1 LTVFSL
7 FPYLLLVDEK
17 NFFLRPRTDFFASRK
32 NPPSGGTMNNRSK
45 LRIFLGR
52 LFLFY
57 FAAFTVIALYPAHS
71 ALAQGSVL
79 EQAQNAYYDA
89 KFDDCITLL
98 SPIVTRGDLTD
109 VQLDTALQFLG
120 AAYQQKGDVS
130 RARETFRDLVTF
142 DNNAQ
147 IDERFFPADA
157 VSLFQEAKRDYLA
170 GLDKVGFFK
179 ISGQGSDAL
188 ILIDNKRRRNTEELI
203 KVSTGKHRLEFRKAG
218 QTPFVREA
226 EVKREG
232 ETAEIKIEDK
242 DWQGAVL
249 ALGTLIMV
257 LDPLDALVEID
268 GRPVM
273 LVDGKSELVPGKYTY
288 RVSRDGYAEKT
299 GKFEI
304 KSAKTTSVSA
314 KLKPTSGTAAPV
326 AGEEEKKSSSK
337 KWIFIGGGAAAAALL
352 VAVAAGGGGGDDAPS
367 GPIGPPPPPPS
378 KPAPA
383 GRK

>member
-1 LTVFSL
+1 MKNRFRFQTV
-7 FPYLLLVDEK
+7 
-17 NFFLRPRTDFFASRK
+17 
-32 NPPSGGTMNNRSK
+32 
-45 LRIFLGR
+45 LGR

-57 FAAFTVIALYPAHS
+57 FAAFTVLALYPAPS
-71 ALAQGSVL
+71 AWAQGSVL

-98 SPIVTRGDLTD
+98 SPIVARGDLSD

-130 RARETFRDLVTF
+130 KGRETFRDLVTF

-157 VSLFQEAKRDYLA
+157 VSLFQDAKRDYLA

-188 ILIDNKRRRNTEELI
+188 ILIDNKRRRNTDDLI

-232 ETAEIKIEDK
+232 ETAEIKVEDK
-242 DWQGAVL
+242 DWQGATL

-273 LVDGKSELVPGKYTY
+273 LVDGKTELVPGKYTY
-288 RVSRDGYAEKT
+288 RVSREGYADKT
-299 GKFEI
+299 GKLEI

-314 KLKPTSGTAAPV
+314 RLKAA
-326 AGEEEKKSSSK
+326 AGPMAETGEKKSSSK

-352 VAVAAGGGGGDDAPS
+352 VAVAAGGGGGDTPPS
-367 GPIGPPPPPPS
+367 GPLGPPPPPPS

-383 GRK
+383 GRR

>member
-1 LTVFSL
+1 
-7 FPYLLLVDEK
+7 
-17 NFFLRPRTDFFASRK
+17 
-32 NPPSGGTMNNRSK
+32 MNNHSRFQT
-45 LRIFLGR
+45 FLGR
-52 LFLFY
+52 LFLFH
-57 FAAFTVIALYPAHS
+57 FAAFTVLALYPAQR
-71 ALAQGSVL
+71 AYAQGSVL

-89 KFDDCITLL
+89 KFDDCITFL
-98 SPIVTRGDLTD
+98 SPIVARGELSD

-130 RARETFRDLVTF
+130 KAHETFRDLVTF

-170 GLDKVGFFK
+170 SLDKVGFFK

-188 ILIDNKRRRNTEELI
+188 VLIDNKRRRNTADLI

-268 GRPVM
+268 GRAVM
-273 LVDGKSELVPGKYTY
+273 LVDGKTELVPGKYTY
-288 RVSRDGYAEKT
+288 RVSREGYADKT

-304 KSAKTTSVSA
+304 KSGKTSSISA
-314 KLKPTSGTAAPV
+314 KLKSTSGATSPMAE
-326 AGEEEKKSSSK
+326 AGEKKGSSK
-337 KWIFIGGGAAAAALL
+337 KWLFIGGGAAAAAVL
-352 VAVAAGGGGGDDAPS
+352 VAVVAGGGGGDETVTPL
-367 GPIGPPPPPPS
+367 PPPPPPPS
-378 KPAPA
+378 KPTPA
-383 GRK
+383 GRR